1 MSFAEFN
8 LHPSILANVTSLG
21 FEIPTTIQ
29 VQAIPV
35 VVEGQ
40 DLLGI
45 AKTGSGKTACFVL
58 PILDQILKNT
68 GITGNNGDTL
78 FESVLKKML
87 PAASG
92 TVYTK
97 DWTMNEVKGLTE
109 TWTMSNVFDV
119 DELVIIAFVQ
129 DNITSLYSQVQRKD
143 KESTNPSPHLVDV
156 DIT

>member
-21 FEIPTTIQ
+21 FEIPTPIQ

-68 GITGNNGDTL
+68 GGERSRQPR
-78 FESVLKKML
+78 F
-87 PAASG
+87 
-92 TVYTK
+92 
-97 DWTMNEVKGLTE
+97 
-109 TWTMSNVFDV
+109 
-119 DELVIIAFVQ
+119 
-129 DNITSLYSQVQRKD
+129 
-143 KESTNPSPHLVDV
+143 
-156 DIT
+156 